1 MPYNQK
7 KQAGRG
13 PKQKTGAGIPSALLQ
28 SQDQKDYNQA
38 KKDLVAD
45 SLLTVDKKGKLAAA
59 KKFGNKTRAQ
69 RDDAFTEGFFGKG
82 LSTDASEPL
91 EVTAQLKRADKNNKK
106 KDRKMPLLQ
115 KDEKSGSELTR
126 EEEVQKRHPG
136 AIKRK
141 GTLNEYSYKGVT
153 LTPGYKKKEELS
165 DSDTIKKAI
174 IEKTPAKQTA
184 SQKKNL
190 PKKIVDAIAAK
201 SQAKKK

>member
-1 MPYNQK
+1 MAFYMK
-7 KQAGRG
+7 AGLG

-45 SLLTVDKKGKLAAA
+45 SLLTVKKEGKLAAA

-69 RDDAFTEGFFGKG
+69 RDDTFTEGFFGKG
-82 LSTDASEPL
+82 LATDSSEPL

-126 EEEVQKRHPG
+126 EEEVQKRYPG
-136 AIKRK
+136 AKKRE
-141 GTLNEYSYKGVT
+141 GTINEYSYKGVT
-153 LTPGYKKKEELS
+153 LTPGYKKKKELS
-165 DSDTIKKAI
+165 DSDKIKKAI
-174 IEKTPAKQTA
+174 KEKTPVTQTA